1 MQRRNRFITC
11 TQGER
16 RCIII
21 KLIINLPTDDI
32 GQSMFDE
39 ITAMR
44 NGAEPGTKAAF
55 EEITKE
61 WEIEERKLAEEHN
74 RN

>member
-1 MQRRNRFITC
+1 
-11 TQGER
+11 
-16 RCIII
+16 
-21 KLIINLPTDDI
+21 
-32 GQSMFDE
+32 MFDE

-61 WEIEERKLAEEHN
+61 WEIEERKLAEEHK
-74 RN
+74 RK